1 MKHEGFEVFAAGKK
15 YLVKDTPK
23 VKHTGLIVIPDSVDQ
38 RVAQLESEVVEL
50 GTADGPYHAAI
61 GDRVIHSTHAGTPFM
76 IGAVVHR
83 VLKEEEIYAVMR
95 KVKK

>member
-23 VKHTGLIVIPDSVDQ
+23 AKHVGLILIPDSVEQ

-50 GTADGPYHAAI
+50 GTADGPYHACV
-61 GDRVIHSTHAGTPFM
+61 GDRVIHSVHAGTPFM
-76 IGAVVHR
+76 VGSVLHR
-83 VLKEEEIYAVMR
+83 VLKEEEIFAVMR
-95 KVKK
+95 RIKK